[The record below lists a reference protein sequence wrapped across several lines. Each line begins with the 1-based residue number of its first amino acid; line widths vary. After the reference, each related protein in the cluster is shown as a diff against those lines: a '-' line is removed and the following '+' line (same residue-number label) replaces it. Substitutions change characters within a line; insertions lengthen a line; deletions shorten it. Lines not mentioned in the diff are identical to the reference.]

1 MAKRTNTAVWLEK
14 YGRWQIN
21 VQKDGIRKTF
31 TSSIPGRNGQREANR
46 KADDWLDDNIDN
58 ASVRCDRLYDMWIE
72 ELKSTTSRSYWEQYA
87 MYGRTRI
94 LPEIGRM
101 KIERLT
107 EQHLQN
113 VINTGYKDGL
123 AKKTLQNIKGCMT
136 AFIKWCRKNKATTL
150 FVENLTIPRN
160 AEVGERSIL
169 QPSDLSVL
177 FESDQTESHGKQCT
191 ELYINAYRFEVVTG
205 LRPGEVIGLKWSDIH
220 GQRLEIRRSINVY
233 GEETKGKNTN
243 ARRIVALS
251 PIASGILADQDALC
265 RENGLKSEYV
275 FCNEDSDHIA
285 QSTYRHR
292 WARYCIVNKIT
303 TTTPY
308 ELRHTFVSMMKQL
321 PEGTLK
327 QLVGHSR
334 DMDTYGVY
342 SHELDDDTK
351 RTAAML
357 QETLSR
363 YILADKK
370 THF

>member
-1 MAKRTNTAVWLEK
+1 MAKRTSTAVWLEK

-31 TSSIPGRNGQREANR
+31 SSSIPGRNGQREANR

-58 ASVRCDRLYDMWIE
+58 ASVRCDRLYDAWIE
-72 ELKSTTSRSYWEQYA
+72 ELKVTTSRSYWEQYA

-94 LPEIGRM
+94 IPEIGRM
-101 KIERLT
+101 KIDRLT

-136 AFIKWCRKNKATTL
+136 AFVKWCRKNKATTL

-169 QPSDLSVL
+169 QPEDLAVL
-177 FESDQTESHGKQCT
+177 FRTDENEDHGKLVQDT
-191 ELYINAYRFEVVTG
+191 YINAYRLEVVTG
-205 LRPGEVIGLKWSDIH
+205 LRPGEIIGLRRSDIK
-220 GQRLEIRRSINVY
+220 GDRITIRHSINAY
-233 GEETKGKNTN
+233 HEETKGKNTN
-243 ARRIVALS
+243 ARRVIALT
-251 PIASGILADQDALC
+251 PIAALILADQEKLRQQNDY
-265 RENGLKSEYV
+265 KSDYV
-275 FCNEDSDHIA
+275 FPNELDDFIRP
-285 QSTYRHR
+285 QTYRRR
-292 WARYCIVNKIT
+292 WQRYCKHNKIT
-303 TTTPY
+303 MTTPY
-308 ELRHTFVSMMKQL
+308 ELRHTFVSMMKNL

-334 DMDTYGVY
+334 SMDTYGVY
-342 SHELDDDTK
+342 SHEMQDENK

-357 QETLSR
+357 QDVLSE
-363 YILADKK
+363 YIDPKK
-370 THF
+370 TH